1 MFHAHHES
9 HTLDAGKDIGCQ
21 LGVTPH
27 DCYQGMGMLA
37 VKAVYGMPA
46 LGICLAGHRTGVDN
60 AEVGLLSVGGIRH
73 TKCTKA
79 VAQGGGLGIIE
90 FTAQRHI
97 GCPLII

>member
-1 MFHAHHES
+1 
-9 HTLDAGKDIGCQ
+9 
-21 LGVTPH
+21 
-27 DCYQGMGMLA
+27 MLA

-73 TKCTKA
+73 TKCAEA

-90 FTAQRHI
+90 LAAQRHI
-97 GCPLII
+97 GCPFII